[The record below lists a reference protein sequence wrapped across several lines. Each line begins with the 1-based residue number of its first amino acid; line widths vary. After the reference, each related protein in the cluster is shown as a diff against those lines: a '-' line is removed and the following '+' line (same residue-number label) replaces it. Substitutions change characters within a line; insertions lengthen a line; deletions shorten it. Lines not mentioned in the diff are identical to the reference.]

1 MISEPGRTVVRHRR
15 GLPDMAEPR
24 SRFHP
29 VAQLFHWLVA
39 GLILVQ
45 IPLAYYMIA
54 QPISPDKLASYA
66 LHKSIGIT
74 IFSLSVCRLAWR
86 LLRPP
91 PPMPAGMNSL
101 ELLLAKT
108 THAVLYLITF
118 AMPIAGWLSSSAAN
132 FPVSVFGRITLPDLV
147 EPDPLLHERLELLH
161 RSLAYTLFAL
171 LALHV
176 AAAVHHQV
184 VRRDNVLASM
194 LPLFKLR

>member
-1 MISEPGRTVVRHRR
+1 
-15 GLPDMAEPR
+15 MAEPS

-54 QPISPDKLASYA
+54 QPISPDKPASYA
-66 LHKSIGIT
+66 LHKSIGVS
-74 IFSLSVCRLAWR
+74 IFSLSACRLAWR
-86 LLRPP
+86 WLRPP
-91 PPMPAGMNSL
+91 PPMPTAMNRL
-101 ELLLAKT
+101 ELFLARV
-108 THAVLYLITF
+108 THVLLYLITF
-118 AMPIAGWLSSSAAN
+118 AMPISGWLGSSAAN
-132 FPVSVFGRITLPDLV
+132 FPVSVFGRVTLPDLV
-147 EPDPLLHERLELLH
+147 EPDPMLHERLELLH

-176 AAAVHHQV
+176 AAAAHHHL